1 VTIDTHISCP
11 LHLRRCA
18 LHSREGKQVVGWREW
33 VALPD
38 LHVPEIKVKIDTGAK
53 TSAVHAY
60 DIAPFLKDGSPHVG
74 FYLHPI
80 QDQER
85 PEIWCETPVLD
96 ERIITSSNGEQES
109 RYIIETMLSV
119 GDDSWP
125 IELSLANR
133 DEMGFRMLLGR
144 QAMRGRLIVDPDRSF
159 CLGGEPEPE

>member
-1 VTIDTHISCP
+1 MTADMHIVCP

-18 LHSREGKQVVGWREW
+18 LHSKEGKQVVGWREW

-60 DIAPFLKDGSPHVG
+60 DIASFQKDGTPFVG

-80 QDQER
+80 QEQER
-85 PEIWCETPVLD
+85 PEIWCEVPLLD
-96 ERIITSSNGEQES
+96 ERTITSSNGEQET
-109 RYIIETMLSV
+109 RYVIETILSV

-144 QAMRGRLIVDPDRSF
+144 QAMRGRLIVDPDRSY
-159 CLGGEPEPE
+159 CLGGEAEPD